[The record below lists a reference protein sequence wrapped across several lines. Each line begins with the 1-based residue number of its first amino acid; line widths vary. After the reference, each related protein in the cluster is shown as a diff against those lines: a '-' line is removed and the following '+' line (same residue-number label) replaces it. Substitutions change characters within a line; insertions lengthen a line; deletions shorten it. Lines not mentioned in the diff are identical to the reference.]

1 MLLLGERRVCRVH
14 AGVRQR
20 RILRGLQTDVVC
32 ARLRLVVA
40 FFRFPFAHR
49 AGRSVNF
56 IFVLH
61 RCGVEIDVIH
71 KHAVL
76 AVALLLGERRVRCVH
91 ACVRQRRIFRGLQPD
106 VGVIRL
112 RLAAAQFRLLLAH
125 RAGRSVNFIFVLHRR
140 SVEIDVIHKHAV
152 LAVALLLGERRVCR
166 THACV
171 RQRRVLRSLQPDVGF
186 LLHGRA
192 CLRRARFGYAR
203 LRCARFGCTHIRS
216 GVRFLR
222 NGRARIAGIQT
233 GRHRVR
239 IPLLHLG
246 APREHRAV
254 RSLDDVFPFDA
265 VGREF
270 DLVNKAP
277 FFKIKIR
284 VSEIRVRT
292 ADACVQQRLF
302 LRGRRADGIAF
313 RDAFRG
319 ERGRRSGGGEDGQ
332 HAYARYDRPLRR
344 CK

>member
-1 MLLLGERRVCRVH
+1 MSIAHSGVLCPTFGADFCRVRTRAGGENRRPCAAARFGVEFKDSSGRSVDGVLVLHPILVKFDLIHLNAVVVLKLRLGEIH
-14 AGVRQR
+14 LAGRQAR
-20 RILRGLQTDVVC
+20 MRKRDLFGALQADIRAVV
-32 ARLRLVVA
+32 ARLRFALG
-40 FFRFPFAHR
+40 FFLAHR
-49 AGRSVNF
+49 AGRSVDF

-61 RCGVEIDVIH
+61 RCG
-71 KHAVL
+71 
-76 AVALLLGERRVRCVH
+76 
-91 ACVRQRRIFRGLQPD
+91 
-106 VGVIRL
+106 
-112 RLAAAQFRLLLAH
+112 
-125 RAGRSVNFIFVLHRR
+125 
-140 SVEIDVIHKHAV
+140 VEIDVIHKHAV